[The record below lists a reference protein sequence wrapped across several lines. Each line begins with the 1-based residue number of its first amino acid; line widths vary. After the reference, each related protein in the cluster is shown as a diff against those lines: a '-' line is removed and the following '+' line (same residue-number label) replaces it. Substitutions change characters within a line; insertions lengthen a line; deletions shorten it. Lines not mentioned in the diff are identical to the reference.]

1 MDVNVNCKWHYKSWL
16 KMKKEIIEGA
26 KCKYCIVKR
35 KGHTEEF
42 DERKV
47 YASCYAACLNT
58 QIREED
64 SEKIAG
70 KVSKEIKTWV
80 RKKKY
85 VDSSEIFKKVVTVL
99 KKHNKDVAFMYE
111 THRDIS

>member
-1 MDVNVNCKWHYKSWL
+1 
-16 KMKKEIIEGA
+16 MKKKIVEGA

-35 KGHTEEF
+35 RGHTEEF
-42 DERKV
+42 DEKKV

-58 QIREED
+58 QIVGEE

-70 KVSKEIKTWV
+70 KVSKEIKTWATK
-80 RKKKY
+80 RKY
-85 VDSSEIFKKVVTVL
+85 ADSSEIFKRVIAAL
-99 KKHNKDVAFMYE
+99 KKYNKDAAFMYE